1 MIRPRPALSA
11 FLLGLAA
18 LGWSVSVTGVLAQS
32 GPLEKARAQRAEVV
46 PHAGGDFDSTLAQRE
61 EGGGAAPEPAVD
73 DTPFGVDL
81 AAIRILPHQ
90 NTTDPGAAAGPDPI
104 EITEGV
110 QAPADLAATLEPF
123 LGKPLSMAL
132 LADLAKAVIEAWR
145 SEDYPIVD
153 VYFPEQDITAG
164 RVQVV
169 VREALLGEVRIND
182 VVHSDPA
189 YLERHIRL
197 APGDRIDR
205 RILESDLDWLNRN
218 PIRQV
223 NLIYDKGTADGTAD
237 IVLDTTEEDPFTVYA
252 GLANTGVPLTG
263 EHEWSAG
270 FNWLNPLGGEQSAG
284 YQFGANL
291 DFETLESHTAMY
303 RAFLPWRHE
312 LRFLGAAVFSDVPAD
327 PADPAAVGIGGENL
341 QATIDYVAP
350 LPRLR
355 SFPGLRHEFKAGL
368 DWKSTNT
375 DLIFGGFNA
384 IASSATIFQFRTA
397 YEAAWKDPLGY
408 QFVSLGSIWS
418 PGNVLN
424 HNDDP
429 SFGALREGAT
439 ADYWYGYA
447 EIERGIKLPAEW
459 NLVLRGRGHL
469 TDDRLL
475 STEQLLAG
483 GYLTVRGFD
492 ENFTRGDSGA
502 ILNVELVSPPFS
514 MLGRFNPK
522 CRDEWN
528 ALLFYDGAALD
539 NSDPLLGELS
549 PGLQSTGLGF
559 TCRIG
564 ETAYLRAAY
573 GWVLQTSG
581 VDETGMADGRMH
593 FGVTVN
599 Y

>member
-1 MIRPRPALSA
+1 MFRTRSALA
-11 FLLGLAA
+11 LLLTALA
-18 LGWSVSVTGVLAQS
+18 WSVSATLGVAQS
-32 GPLEKARAQRAEVV
+32 GPLEKARAQRAEVL
-46 PHAGGDFDSTLAQRE
+46 PHATED
-61 EGGGAAPEPAVD
+61 PEPGMTRRSEDGGTEEPAPD
-73 DTPFGVDL
+73 DTPLGVDL
-81 AAIRILPHQ
+81 SAIRLIPDQ
-90 NTTDPGAAAGPDPI
+90 DQTDAGTAPGSEPI
-104 EITEGV
+104 EVAEGV
-110 QAPADLAATLEPF
+110 SAPADLKAKLEPL
-123 LGKPLSMAL
+123 LGTPLSMAL
-132 LADLAKAVIEAWR
+132 LADLAKTVIEAWR
-145 SEDYPIVD
+145 NEDFPIVD

-189 YLERHIRL
+189 YLKGNIRL

-205 RILESDLDWLNRN
+205 RVLETDLDWLNRN
-218 PIRQV
+218 PIRRV
-223 NLIYDKGTADGTAD
+223 NLIYDRGTEDGTSD
-237 IVLDTTEEDPFTVYA
+237 VVLDTIEEDPFTVYA

-312 LRFLGAAVFSDVPAD
+312 LRLLGAAVFSDVPAD

-341 QATIDYVAP
+341 QATIDYVIP

-355 SFPGLRHEFKAGL
+355 SFRGLRHEFSAGL

-384 IASSATIFQFRTA
+384 IASSAEIFQFRTA
-397 YEAAWKDPLGY
+397 YEAVWKDRLGY
-408 QFVSLGSIWS
+408 QLVSLASIWS

-429 SFGALREGAT
+429 SFDALRQDAT

-447 EIERGIKLPAEW
+447 EIERGLKLPAEW
-459 NLVLRGRGHL
+459 NLILRGRGHL

-502 ILNVELVSPPFS
+502 ILNLELVSPPFS
-514 MLGRFNPK
+514 LLGRVNPK

-528 ALLFYDGAALD
+528 ALFFYDGAALT
-539 NSDPLLGELS
+539 NSDPLPGELS

-559 TCRIG
+559 NCRIG
-564 ETAYLRAAY
+564 ETAFLRAAY